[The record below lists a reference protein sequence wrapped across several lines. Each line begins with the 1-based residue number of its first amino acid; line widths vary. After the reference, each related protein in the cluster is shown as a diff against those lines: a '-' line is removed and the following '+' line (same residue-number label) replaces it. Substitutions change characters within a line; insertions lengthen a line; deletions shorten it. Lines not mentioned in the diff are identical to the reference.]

1 MIIPNKYKA
10 INWADGM
17 KISKEHFSGM
27 ENFFIDQL
35 RDAVS
40 FPVNSFNFG
49 QLPPLAGSGA
59 LVSDFQVL
67 KSTTNQISIV
77 VNEFH
82 AVTPGGVKIHIAGET
97 LQETL
102 TLPDAEDEEASVLN
116 TGEARYFYVVL
127 IANPHEKVAIGN
139 PDPEEIPI
147 RQPFTKPEYKLQL
160 VAVNSINFQE
170 LGAYHLII
178 GRIRK
183 NGNDIS
189 RDESFIPPCTSV
201 VSHDKLK
208 QHYHSTIGY
217 LSDIQN
223 LAQQIVQKINFKN
236 TKTGVAQNIKTFCTV
251 VLNYFAEYYF
261 SLRNILPQQPPVHL
275 VNAMANFSNQAI
287 TFINILPEAEK
298 EEMLNYFFEWSDITP
313 VAFID
318 KLSNVIDINYN
329 HHYNGVYFAA
339 ISAMLNNVLVVL
351 QRLNTLEY
359 IGLKKENIVVK
370 EEVLAKVNKDR
381 KGWNILD

>member
-1 MIIPNKYKA
+1 MIIPNKYQA

-27 ENFFIDQL
+27 ENFFVDQL

-40 FPVNSFNFG
+40 FPLNTYNFG
-49 QLPPLAGSGA
+49 LLPPLAGSGA
-59 LVSDFQVL
+59 VASDFQAI
-67 KSTTNQISIV
+67 KSSTNHLNIV

-82 AVTPGGVKIHIAGET
+82 AVTPGGVGIHIANNT

-102 TLPDAEDEEASVLN
+102 TLPEAEEEENVLEA
-116 TGEARYFYVVL
+116 GETRYFYVVL
-127 IANPHEKVAIGN
+127 VANPHEKIASGN

-147 RQPFTKPEYKLQL
+147 RQPYTMPEYKIQL
-160 VAVNSINFQE
+160 VTTNSLNFQE
-170 LGAYHLII
+170 LGAFHLVI
-178 GRIRK
+178 GRVRQT
-183 NGNDIS
+183 GNDIAK
-189 RDESFIPPCTSV
+189 DDSFIPPCTSV
-201 VSHDKLK
+201 ISYDKLK
-208 QHYHSTIGY
+208 QHYHNTISY

-236 TKTGVAQNIKTFCTV
+236 TKTPVAQNIKAFCSV
-251 VLNYFAEYYF
+251 ILNYFSEYYF
-261 SLRNILPQQPPVHL
+261 SLRNILPQQSPVHL
-275 VNAMANFSNQAI
+275 VNAMASFGNQSI
-287 TFINILPEAEK
+287 TFINVLPESEK

-313 VAFID
+313 VTFTD
-318 KLSNVIDINYN
+318 KFSKVIDINYN
-329 HHYNGVYFAA
+329 HHYNGTYFEA
-339 ISAMLNNVLVVL
+339 ISGMLNNVLVVL